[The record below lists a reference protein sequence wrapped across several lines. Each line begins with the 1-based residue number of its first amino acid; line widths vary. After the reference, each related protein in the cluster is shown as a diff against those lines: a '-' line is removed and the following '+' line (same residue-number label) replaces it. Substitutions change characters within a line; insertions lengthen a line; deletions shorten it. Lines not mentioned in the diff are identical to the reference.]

1 MLALHC
7 HGSGWLD
14 DVEKWREIQNCG
26 CFGFNTLQERRRAMM
41 MMMMMMMTTMMMIM
55 MNDNYDV
62 DDSDVYA

>member
-14 DVEKWREIQNCG
+14 DVKKWRGIQNCG

-41 MMMMMMMTTMMMIM
+41 MMMTMMT
-55 MNDNYDV
+55 MNDNDDV
-62 DDSDVYA
+62 DDCDVYV